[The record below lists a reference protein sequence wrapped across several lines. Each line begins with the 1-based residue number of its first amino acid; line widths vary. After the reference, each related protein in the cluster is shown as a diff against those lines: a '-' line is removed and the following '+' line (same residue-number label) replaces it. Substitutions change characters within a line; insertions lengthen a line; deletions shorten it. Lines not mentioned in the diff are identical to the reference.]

1 MSNREYKSD
10 VFCMLMENP
19 VYALEVYNAL
29 NGTSYTDPSQV
40 QMVTLEKGISL
51 SMRNDA
57 SFIVDFDLTITEHQS
72 TYSPNMPLRSL
83 FYFVE
88 GLKSII
94 SNHDLL
100 GRKLVQI
107 PTPHF
112 VVFYNGLEKRPEM
125 EVLRLSNSFI
135 KDTDEPEIELKCT
148 VYNINKNNNAA
159 FLSQCPVLSQY
170 MFFVDRIRAN
180 IQRDMELENAIEE
193 AIEYCIHQHILED
206 FLRQRRAEVTKTMTL
221 DYTWERRE
229 GIIRR
234 EEREDG
240 RAEGLAEGLAEGRIK
255 GRTEGRTEGQIS
267 LICKKLRKNLS
278 VAEIAAWM
286 EEEEA
291 TVQAIVDVAK
301 KYAPDYDEHLVFEE
315 IQNKTT

>member
-135 KDTDEPEIELKCT
+135 KATDEPEIELKCT

-170 MFFVDRIRAN
+170 MCFVDRIRAN
-180 IQRDMELENAIEE
+180 IQRDMELEN

-240 RAEGLAEGLAEGRIK
+240 RAEGLAEGRIK
-255 GRTEGRTEGQIS
+255 GRTEGQIS

-278 VAEIAAWM
+278 VAEIADIL
-286 EEEEA
+286 EEDESA
-291 TVQAIVDVAK
+291 VQAIVDVAK

>member
-1 MSNREYKSD
+1 
-10 VFCMLMENP
+10 
-19 VYALEVYNAL
+19 
-29 NGTSYTDPSQV
+29 
-40 QMVTLEKGISL
+40 
-51 SMRNDA
+51 MRNDA
-57 SFIVDFDLTITEHQS
+57 SFIVDFDLTVTEHQS

-180 IQRDMELENAIEE
+180 IQQDMELEKAIEE

-229 GIIRR
+229 GMIRR

-240 RAEGLAEGLAEGRIK
+240 RA
-255 GRTEGRTEGQIS
+255 EGRTEGQIS

-301 KYAPDYDEHLVFEE
+301 KFAPDYDEHLVFEE

>member
-135 KDTDEPEIELKCT
+135 KATDDPEIELKCT
-148 VYNINKNNNAA
+148 VYNINKNNNVA
-159 FLSQCPVLSQY
+159 FLSQSPVLSQY

-180 IQRDMELENAIEE
+180 IQQDMELEKAIEE

-240 RAEGLAEGLAEGRIK
+240 RAEGHIEGRAEGLAEGIVS
-255 GRTEGRTEGQIS
+255 GLT
-267 LICKKLRKNLS
+267 
-278 VAEIAAWM
+278 
-286 EEEEA
+286 
-291 TVQAIVDVAK
+291 QA
-301 KYAPDYDEHLVFEE
+301 
-315 IQNKTT
+315 